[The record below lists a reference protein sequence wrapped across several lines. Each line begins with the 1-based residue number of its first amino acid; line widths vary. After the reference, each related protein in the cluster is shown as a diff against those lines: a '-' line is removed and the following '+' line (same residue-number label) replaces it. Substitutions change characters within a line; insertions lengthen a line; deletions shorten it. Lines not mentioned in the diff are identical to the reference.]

1 MSKLPIISGL
11 ECVKALEKI
20 GFFVDRQRGSHIIL
34 VSEEPRTTISVPDHK
49 ELDRGT
55 LRGIIRQVGLSVDE
69 FIELL

>member
-20 GFFVDRQRGSHIIL
+20 GFVVDRQRGSHIIM
-34 VSEEPRTTISVPDHK
+34 VREEPRTTISVPDHK

-55 LRGIIRQVGLSVDE
+55 LRGIIRQAGLSVDE

>member
-1 MSKLPIISGL
+1 VSKLPIISGL

-20 GFFVDRQRGSHIIL
+20 GFVVDRQRGSHIIM
-34 VSEEPRTTISVPDHK
+34 VREEPRTTISVPDHK

-55 LRGIIRQVGLSVDE
+55 LRGIIRQAGLSVDE